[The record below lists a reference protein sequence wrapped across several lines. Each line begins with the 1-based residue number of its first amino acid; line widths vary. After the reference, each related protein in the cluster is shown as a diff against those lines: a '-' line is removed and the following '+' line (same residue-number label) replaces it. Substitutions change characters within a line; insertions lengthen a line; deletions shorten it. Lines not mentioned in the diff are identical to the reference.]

1 MGHFPISENLV
12 SSFGTLFSNAD
23 SFVKYLQHLKKASII
38 VQHPWIH
45 QDAINAI
52 KMGLTKAKTD
62 RRRSFI
68 NGEHTQAICKHL
80 VRRGLEQLS
89 RFCAVAYTY
98 QLRAQSEG
106 IILRSRE
113 LSREE
118 MRGDQWFSCVSI
130 GKRATNINLRRRK
143 NKNFQ
148 SSISRSCSC
157 SITPY
162 ACGKCALD
170 YQTALSRKHMH
181 DKVFW
186 QISNSDIKHVQEAAA
201 ALGLPYPTWHG
212 FRRGRTCDLVSA
224 HKEGQN
230 ISLEDI
236 FESGGWFS
244 GSRAIL
250 HYLRREIVDRERV
263 VGILADLS
271 DSD

>member
-1 MGHFPISENLV
+1 
-12 SSFGTLFSNAD
+12 
-23 SFVKYLQHLKKASII
+23 
-38 VQHPWIH
+38 
-45 QDAINAI
+45 
-52 KMGLTKAKTD
+52 
-62 RRRSFI
+62 
-68 NGEHTQAICKHL
+68 
-80 VRRGLEQLS
+80 
-89 RFCAVAYTY
+89 
-98 QLRAQSEG
+98 
-106 IILRSRE
+106 
-113 LSREE
+113 
-118 MRGDQWFSCVSI
+118 
-130 GKRATNINLRRRK
+130 
-143 NKNFQ
+143 
-148 SSISRSCSC
+148 
-157 SITPY
+157 
-162 ACGKCALD
+162 
-170 YQTALSRKHMH
+170 MH